1 MSDYTRMKD
10 SYIAFLKAQDRYAP
24 LTLESYDSHIAEF
37 LGTIVHQ
44 NPDLTDVS
52 GITADMVEQWFLNH
66 ADWSPDTKQLHVCAV
81 RGFCQYL
88 TDKKVLAE
96 NPCSIL
102 RPIRKRHRINESVDD
117 TREDKIYS
125 SQDLLALL
133 EFHETRLRNSVRDRA
148 VIALMA
154 ATGMRASE
162 IGWLNVGTFRSRKNG
177 YIYALRKGQNIRKV
191 FVAEFAI
198 PYVEQYLST
207 RGAISDD
214 DPLFITSHG
223 NRFNRYNVDD
233 ILRSRQRKLGLR
245 TGTHNI
251 RYTVLNSVERFADP
265 VVARDIAGHR
275 SMAVTNR
282 YMVASAEER
291 ARAVDNLP
299 WAEKLEALAK
309 NEK

>member
-1 MSDYTRMKD
+1 MEQLMATKD
-10 SYIAFLKAQDRYAP
+10 AYMIFLRAQNQYAP
-24 LTLESYDSHIAEF
+24 FTLANYDACIAEF
-37 LGTIVHQ
+37 LNTVVQQ
-44 NPDLTDVS
+44 NPAFASVS
-52 GITADMVEQWFLNH
+52 ELTADIVERWYLAH
-66 ADWSPDTKQLHVCAV
+66 EHWGSATKQVHICAV

-88 TDKKVLAE
+88 TDKRILAE

-102 RPIRKRHRINESVDD
+102 RPVRRRHRINESIDD
-117 TREDKIYS
+117 TREDKVYS

-133 EFHETRLRNSVRDRA
+133 EFHEARCKNSVRNRA

-162 IGWLNVGTFRSRKNG
+162 IGWLNVGNFRNRKNG
-177 YIYALRKGQNIRKV
+177 YIYALRKGQHVRKV
-191 FVAEFAI
+191 FVAEFAV

-207 RGAISDD
+207 RGAVSED
-214 DPLFITSHG
+214 DPLFVTTQG
-223 NRFNRYNVDD
+223 NRFDRYNVDD

-265 VVARDIAGHR
+265 VVARDIAGHS
-275 SMAVTNR
+275 SMAITNR

-299 WAEKLEALAK
+299 WAEKLEELAK